1 MNLIRFILPIFL
13 FINVVAQNGGVNTF
27 SFMKFTNAARLE
39 ALGGYALSIYDQ
51 DASLGVMNPAILNPS
66 HHGQFNINYVNYFA
80 DTDYGF
86 SSYVHHLKN
95 IGTLSGS
102 ILYANYGKFE
112 YADASGE
119 RNGSEFSSNDILLQA
134 GLGRAIDSNF
144 SIGGNLKIGASFL
157 ESYSA
162 FGVAMDLAFNYQNRA
177 KEFGAGIIIQNFG
190 YQLKSYTIGN
200 RESLPFG
207 IHLGISKK
215 LGHAP
220 FRFTF
225 TYHDLQRWNLTYFD
239 PSSAQSIDPLTGQP
253 IIPVNPNFL
262 TQFFNHIVIGSEFLL
277 SKNFHLRFGYDFKRR
292 FELKPSSRPGTTGIS
307 WGIGFKIKK
316 LNLSY
321 SNSKY
326 HFSGTSNHITL
337 STKFG
342 GTPKV
347 DDFYKQ

>member
-1 MNLIRFILPIFL
+1 MWRTIWILHW
-13 FINVVAQNGGVNTF
+13 T
-27 SFMKFTNAARLE
+27 SW
-39 ALGGYALSIYDQ
+39 
-51 DASLGVMNPAILNPS
+51 
-66 HHGQFNINYVNYFA
+66 
-80 DTDYGF
+80 
-86 SSYVHHLKN
+86 
-95 IGTLSGS
+95 
-102 ILYANYGKFE
+102 
-112 YADASGE
+112 
-119 RNGSEFSSNDILLQA
+119 
-134 GLGRAIDSNF
+134 
-144 SIGGNLKIGASFL
+144 
-157 ESYSA
+157 
-162 FGVAMDLAFNYQNRA
+162 
-177 KEFGAGIIIQNFG
+177 
-190 YQLKSYTIGN
+190 KSYTIGN
-200 RESLPFG
+200 SESLPFG

-239 PSSAQSIDPLTGQP
+239 PSSSQSIDPLTGQP

-342 GTPKV
+342 VAPKV